1 MENEE
6 FDKIKEIIVRNFGD
20 APYDRL
26 IALMHKFE
34 LAFKKKFL
42 REF

>member
-1 MENEE
+1 MNEKE

-34 LAFKKKFL
+34 LEFKMKFI